1 MKFYLYVLIVAVGLL
16 VLFLLTTFFTLMYL
30 LCPCGGELASFMR
43 SYKSKLKSA
52 AKMEGGET
60 SSKDLLGE
68 LHEIYYEN
76 RDLRLLLDLLA
87 KSSGLAPPLRWRS
100 SVIILNEQFSCLQS
114 HGPARPRIS

>member
-1 MKFYLYVLIVAVGLL
+1 MLIVAVSLL

-30 LCPCGGELASFMR
+30 LCPCGGDLASFMR

-52 AKMEGGET
+52 AKMEGGDT

-87 KSSGLAPPLRWRS
+87 KSSGLAPPLR
-100 SVIILNEQFSCLQS
+100 
-114 HGPARPRIS
+114 

>member
-87 KSSGLAPPLRWRS
+87 KSSGLAPPLR
-100 SVIILNEQFSCLQS
+100 
-114 HGPARPRIS
+114 